1 MKQVETNIQNFLPKN
16 LRFLRKQFC
25 LSQEVFAERIGLN
38 RGNIASYEN
47 GTCEPKICN
56 LKNISQFFQVSIID
70 LAGTDLTTLGAY
82 ESAINNFNNKSF
94 WELDVLDT
102 YLTKTNE
109 TDHLLESLYATFQ
122 ITSKNMAELPS
133 DIQFL
138 ILNFEQMFK
147 ASKKIVA
154 THKDLLEY
162 LKHKSC
168 KTQSPQTSISKISN
182 IVQSMNAGANG
193 NPNDTSH

>member
-1 MKQVETNIQNFLPKN
+1 MNQAETIVQNFLPAN

-47 GTCEPKICN
+47 GTCQPKICN
-56 LKNISQFFQVSIID
+56 LKNFSHFFQVSIS
-70 LAGTDLTTLGAY
+70 DLTSRDLHRPGAY
-82 ESAINNFNNKSF
+82 ENAINNYNKKSV
-94 WELDVLDT
+94 WELEVVDT
-102 YLTKTNE
+102 YLVKAEE
-109 TDHLLESLYATFQ
+109 TDRLLESLH
-122 ITSKNMAELPS
+122 TSFAMTASRLEELPR

-138 ILNFEQMFK
+138 VLNFEQMFK

-162 LKHKSC
+162 LKNKSC
-168 KTQSPQTSISKISN
+168 IT
-182 IVQSMNAGANG
+182 GEE
-193 NPNDTSH
+193 